1 MTVLH
6 AETLTVTS
14 GLGTMVAPISLAI
27 EPGQC
32 VTLIGETGSGK
43 SLFAQAILGT
53 LPKDLSASGGLRIAG
68 QDVALDDPQALAGLW
83 GKVISVLPQEPW
95 RALDPLMRARQQVA
109 EVHALV
115 TGKANPEA
123 AAQADLAALD
133 LDEAAD
139 RYPFELSGGMAQRLA
154 IAAARAGGARIVVAD
169 EPTKGLDIA
178 RRDEVARRLKSVTR
192 DGGALLTITHDLDLA
207 EALGGEILVLRNGR
221 LVERGP
227 AAQVLRCPS
236 ESYTAKLVAAQPRN
250 WPDKPA
256 AQAGAPVL
264 TARGLSVARG
274 GRRLIDGM
282 DLSLRAGEVVGLCGP
297 SGVGKS
303 SLGDTLLGITAPAA
317 GTVLRGVGLARER
330 FQKLWQDPP
339 AAFAP
344 KLSLGRALKD
354 LMSLHRI
361 PADRLPPLLEQL
373 RLEPALLDRRPDAV
387 SGGELQRLSIVR
399 ALLLDPV
406 LLFADEPTSRLDPL
420 TQQQVMRL
428 LTDLARTKGI
438 AVLLVSHDPGLI
450 AKATDRQIALSLETA
465 PDEVAS
471 ATGIGTGR
479 RARS

>member
-1 MTVLH
+1 M
-6 AETLTVTS
+6 
-14 GLGTMVAPISLAI
+14 
-27 EPGQC
+27 
-32 VTLIGETGSGK
+32 TLIGETGSGK

-53 LPKDLSASGGLRIAG
+53 LPEDLSASGGLRIAE

-115 TGKANPEA
+115 TGQANPEA
-123 AAQADLAALD
+123 AARADLAALD

-178 RRDEVARRLKSVTR
+178 RRDEVARRLKSVTQ

-221 LVERGP
+221 IVERGP

-236 ESYTAKLVAAQPRN
+236 ESYTAELVAAQPRN

-274 GRRLIDGM
+274 GRRLIRQDGPVAACRRSRR
-282 DLSLRAGEVVGLCGP
+282 SLWPLRRREIVAWGHVAWHHGAGGGHCPARSRPGAREVSEAVAGP
-297 SGVGKS
+297 SGGLCAQALAWQGAEGSHV
-303 SLGDTLLGITAPAA
+303 LAPDPCRPAA
-317 GTVLRGVGLARER
+317 
-330 FQKLWQDPP
+330 PP
-339 AAFAP
+339 CW
-344 KLSLGRALKD
+344 KS
-354 LMSLHRI
+354 
-361 PADRLPPLLEQL
+361 L